1 MTYQIAVCYGRPTDT
16 AAFDEYYRTTHV
28 PIADKVP
35 GLTGFT
41 FAKCRSLDGTEPAYY
56 AVAQLQFDTEED
68 LQNALSSAEMRAAGK
83 DVRNFATG
91 GVTMYIQNVESV
103 RS

>member
-1 MTYQIAVCYGRPTDT
+1 MTSQIAICYGKPVDPV
-16 AAFDEYYRTTHV
+16 AFDEYYRATHI
-28 PIADKVP
+28 PLANKLP
-35 GLTGFT
+35 GLVGYT
-41 FAKCRSLDGTEPAYY
+41 FAKCSSLDGSEPAYY
-56 AVAQLQFDTEED
+56 GVAQLQFDTEDD
-68 LQNALSSAEMRAAGK
+68 LQHALTSPEMRAAGK